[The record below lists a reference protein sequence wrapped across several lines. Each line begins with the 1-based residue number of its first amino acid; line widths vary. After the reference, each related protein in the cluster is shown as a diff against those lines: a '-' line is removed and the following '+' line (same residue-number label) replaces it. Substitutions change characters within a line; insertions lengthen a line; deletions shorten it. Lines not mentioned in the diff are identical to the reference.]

1 MLGQTTRPGPKAQL
15 NRVDES
21 YRHYMMLR
29 KRYRSMISR

>member
-1 MLGQTTRPGPKAQL
+1 MFGQTLRPDPEAQL
-15 NRVDES
+15 NRVDEC